1 MLLLPYL
8 AGLRFGFDWL
18 QAPLLIG
25 WLTGWLFSHHVLI
38 AVKTRRVARVRSQI
52 IVYGAICVLM
62 LAPVLALRPA
72 LFWFAPAY
80 ALLFSTNVLMVRGG
94 KERATFNGIVSVTM
108 ASLMAMIVPVTA
120 GLDAAVGIPV
130 AAVAWVYLVGSVFY
144 IKSMIREYGSTPHRA
159 ASGIYH
165 VVALVITTIIW
176 PWLAIPFGIALAR
189 SLVLPAQPRMRVSVV
204 GGAEVAVSLVVLGF
218 LLTMPV

>member
-25 WLTGWLFSHHVLI
+25 WLTGWLFSHHVLL
-38 AVKTRRVARVRSQI
+38 AVKTRRVARVRRQI
-52 IVYGAICVLM
+52 IVYGAICALM
-62 LAPVLALRPA
+62 LAPVLVLRPT

-80 ALLFSTNVLMVRGG
+80 ILLFGTNVLMVRGG

-120 GLDAAVGIPV
+120 GLDRSVGIPIAVV
-130 AAVAWVYLVGSVFY
+130 ALAYLVGSVFY
-144 IKSMIREYGSTPHRA
+144 IKSMIREHGSVPHRA

-176 PWLAIPFGIALAR
+176 PWLAIPFGIALVRA
-189 SLVLPAQPRMRVSVV
+189 LVLPARPRMRIAVV
-204 GGAEVAVSLVVLGF
+204 GGAEVGVSLVVLGF
-218 LLTMPV
+218 LLAMPV